1 MNSTGDSLTTTE
13 FKLLKTM
20 SSSTDETIFSEDDS
34 DDSDCDDEEDQEE
47 TEDVLR
53 AEIEE
58 EIGIVGTDAPPPP
71 FETLVDGHG
80 DGDRALSVSVNEEMV
95 EVVPTDMVESVVS
108 RSLVS
113 TLSCGSKLLLVQ
125 IDMNIVCCNQPLH

>member
-1 MNSTGDSLTTTE
+1 MNSIGDSLTTTE

-34 DDSDCDDEEDQEE
+34 DDSDYDDEEDQEE
-47 TEDVLR
+47 SEDVLR

-58 EIGIVGTDAPPPP
+58 EMGIVGTDAPPPP
-71 FETLVDGHG
+71 FETLVDG

-113 TLSCGSKLLLVQ
+113 TLSCGSKLL
-125 IDMNIVCCNQPLH
+125 